1 MPDNAVVKIYYCKIK
16 EEQQIFSRH
25 HITTFFICRNVGSK
39 SLEEIK
45 KALPREHYERLLSD
59 GEIEIF
65 DNDIVSS
72 VVPITISEKGYLRLV
87 LE

>member
-1 MPDNAVVKIYYCKIK
+1 MPDSGIVKIYYCKIK
-16 EEQQIFSRH
+16 EEQQVFSRH
-25 HITTFFICRNVGSK
+25 HISMFSICRVVGSK

-45 KALPREHYERLLSD
+45 NVLPQEYYEQLVSN

-65 DNDIVSS
+65 DDDIVSNII
-72 VVPITISEKGYLRLV
+72 PITVGEKGYLRLV